1 MGRDQNIDPSK
12 LPHHVA
18 IIMDGNGRWAKRQGL
33 DRIQGH
39 KKGAESVKEVVRT
52 AREIGI
58 EYLTLYA
65 FSEENWKRPRY
76 EIEALM
82 MLLKSYLKSELQE
95 MLENG
100 IRFNTIG
107 NIHRLPQDVQK
118 LLRETKERTSKNS
131 DMVLTLA
138 LSYGGRQEICEAMRN
153 IAKRVAAG
161 DIDPSD
167 IDVEVISGF
176 LYTASLPDPDLLI
189 RTSGEMRVSNFLLWQ
204 IAYTELYI
212 TPIMW
217 PDFKKEQFIEAILE
231 YQRRERRFGGI

>member
-82 MLLKSYLKSELQE
+82 MLLKRYLKSELQE

-118 LLRETKERTSKNS
+118 LLKETKETTSKNS